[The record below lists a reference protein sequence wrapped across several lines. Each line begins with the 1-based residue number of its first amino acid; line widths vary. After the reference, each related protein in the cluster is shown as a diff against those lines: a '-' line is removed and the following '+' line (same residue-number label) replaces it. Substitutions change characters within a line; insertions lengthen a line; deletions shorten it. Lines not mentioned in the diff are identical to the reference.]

1 MEKETKKTQLVVID
15 SSVFVDYLR
24 NYSLSIAFFQSF
36 SREQRGEILFSAVT
50 ETELIAGKS
59 CDNNEVR
66 TIILNLL
73 RDFRKIEV
81 DNQIALKA
89 GDLSRKYGTDLP
101 DAIIAAT
108 ALINKAEL
116 LTRNVKDFDNIPDLV
131 VKNPY

>member
-1 MEKETKKTQLVVID
+1 MEKEAKKTQLVVID

-24 NYSLSIAFFQSF
+24 NYLPSITFFQSF

-59 CDNNEVR
+59 CNNNEIR
-66 TIILNLL
+66 MIILNIL
-73 RDFRKIEV
+73 RDFKKIEV
-81 DNQIALKA
+81 NNQIALKA

-116 LTRNVKDFDNIPDLV
+116 LTRNIGDFDNIPDLI
-131 VKNPY
+131 VKSPY